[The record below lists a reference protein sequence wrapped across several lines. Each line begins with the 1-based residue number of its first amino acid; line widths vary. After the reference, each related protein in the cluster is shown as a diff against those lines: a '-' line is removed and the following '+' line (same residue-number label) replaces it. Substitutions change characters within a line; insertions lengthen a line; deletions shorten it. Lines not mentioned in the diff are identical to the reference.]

1 MMIMGLM
8 IGLSSPVYAH
18 TQKKTKNY
26 KITKIHKSKIKNTG
40 TASWYGKGF
49 SGRKT
54 ASGEKFNPNAL
65 TAAHRSLP
73 LGTKIIVTNTENGK
87 STVLK
92 ITDRGPYTGHRILD
106 VSKEGAR
113 RLGMIKSGTAR
124 IKFDVVGDNLPTEY
138 AKAKE

>member
-18 TQKKTKNY
+18 TQKKIKNY
-26 KITKIHKSKIKNTG
+26 KITKTHKSKIKNIG
-40 TASWYGKGF
+40 TASWYGKEF

-54 ASGEKFNPNAL
+54 ASGNRFNPNAL

-87 STVLK
+87 STILK
-92 ITDRGPYTGHRILD
+92 ITDRGPYVGNRILD

-124 IKFDVVGDNLPTEY
+124 IKFDVIGDRLPEEL
-138 AKAKE
+138 AEAR